1 MDTDSKV
8 MDFMQSFLDAP
19 EPEIDKEY
27 IEVEKRYMDLFKH
40 SVPREM
46 LPDSVSS
53 DEIKN
58 AMKKCIENQKDNL
71 MEILNV
77 EISDKFVY

>member
-1 MDTDSKV
+1 
-8 MDFMQSFLDAP
+8 
-19 EPEIDKEY
+19 
-27 IEVEKRYMDLFKH
+27 MDLFKH